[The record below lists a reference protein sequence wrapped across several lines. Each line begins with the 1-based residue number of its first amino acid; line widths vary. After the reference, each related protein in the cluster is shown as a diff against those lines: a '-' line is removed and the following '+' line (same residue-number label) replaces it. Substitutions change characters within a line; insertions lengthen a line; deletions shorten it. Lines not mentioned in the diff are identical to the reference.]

1 MQPSASCGWYGR
13 SLWAQSAE
21 RLGSR
26 GLRAAK
32 ALKSVERESQVVLR
46 TQRRVCFGTTV
57 CDSNDRRLVADELPN
72 CKTAAASSSVALPPS
87 ALATR
92 AIGAKPALQRH
103 APTLPTEQPAGPVHP
118 EPLVHFLRDLPARHK
133 TPRCNTVQHVAT
145 QYNTVQH
152 VATQHSAACGSVHS
166 EPFCSSPASFLGVQ
180 CDGPRVGMSAL
191 RGAGQ
196 RISSRRLCGSSGV
209 GGPPTPAGGP

>member
-1 MQPSASCGWYGR
+1 
-13 SLWAQSAE
+13 
-21 RLGSR
+21 
-26 GLRAAK
+26 
-32 ALKSVERESQVVLR
+32 VLR

-57 CDSNDRRLVADELPN
+57 SDSNDRRLVADELPY

-145 QYNTVQH
+145 QCNTLQHSTTCCNTVQH
-152 VATQHSAACGSVHS
+152 VATQYNRSPQQHSAACGSVHS
-166 EPFCSSPASFLGVQ
+166 EPFCASPASFLGAQ

-209 GGPPTPAGGP
+209 GGPPTPAGRP